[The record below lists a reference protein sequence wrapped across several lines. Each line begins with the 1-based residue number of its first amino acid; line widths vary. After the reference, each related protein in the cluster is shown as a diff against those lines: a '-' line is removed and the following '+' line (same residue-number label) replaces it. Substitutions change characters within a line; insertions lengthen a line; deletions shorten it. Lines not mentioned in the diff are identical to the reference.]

1 MPQGNIGSNWRIEMK
16 LKCPE
21 CNIEAVKSG
30 RAINWTCP
38 ECHAV
43 IEELTQETGPV
54 I

>member
-1 MPQGNIGSNWRIEMK
+1 MK